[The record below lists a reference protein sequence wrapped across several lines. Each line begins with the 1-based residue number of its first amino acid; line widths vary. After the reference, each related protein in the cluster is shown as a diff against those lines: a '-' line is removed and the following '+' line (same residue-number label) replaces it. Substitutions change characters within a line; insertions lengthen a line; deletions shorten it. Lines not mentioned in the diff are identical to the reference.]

1 MTRVIDPPGQGGE
14 PSGIEPSA
22 SEARAQM
29 ERILVSPVLQ
39 GSSRRRDLLRFLVE
53 ETLAGRADYL
63 KGFTIATAVFGRDE
77 AFDAGA
83 DPVVRLEAGRLRRSL
98 DSYYVDLG
106 KDDPLRITIPKG
118 AYVPHFEWQTR
129 EAATGKSQ
137 GSAAAA
143 PEAALGARSG
153 TVGSLRPF
161 PLVAAVIA
169 AGLLAAGGGW
179 YWLHEV
185 AGPGGPSI
193 IVLPFQATGASED
206 TGLIASGV
214 TEELIAD
221 LMRFPDFRLYSAP
234 ASFRQDAAADPEAL
248 GRDLEVDYVVRGNV
262 QSTTG
267 KVRLHSQLA
276 DAETGEILWSGT
288 YDRELTAGDLLDA
301 QAGLAAD
308 IATALGEPYGV
319 VGEAMAWRLSRD
331 SAPSMRSYLC
341 VLRAYEYRRAFEDAR
356 FALARDCLEEAVLR
370 DPGYADAWAMLG
382 WMHLDAARQEMVPAA
397 EHPAEIAAAVDA
409 ATHAV
414 ELDPHSQR
422 GLEALAA
429 ARFTRGEYAEAE
441 RLQRQ
446 ALALNPNDPEAL
458 AQLGWRLAARGDWK
472 NGLPFLDLA
481 IARSANPPGWYFHL
495 IAVHDYL
502 KGDYAA
508 ALDAAERSATMG
520 SAVGLSLAAMS
531 HAKLGDMEAAR
542 SDLAAMAR
550 AWPLLA
556 RDPAAAYAS
565 FQGTEDIVAA
575 LVAGL
580 RDAGWTPSEGASP

>member
-1 MTRVIDPPGQGGE
+1 MR
-14 PSGIEPSA
+14 
-22 SEARAQM
+22 
-29 ERILVSPVLQ
+29 
-39 GSSRRRDLLRFLVE
+39 
-53 ETLAGRADYL
+53 
-63 KGFTIATAVFGRDE
+63 
-77 AFDAGA
+77 DAG
-83 DPVVRLEAGRLRRSL
+83 L
-98 DSYYVDLG
+98 DHRPDLG
-106 KDDPLRITIPKG
+106 
-118 AYVPHFEWQTR
+118 
-129 EAATGKSQ
+129 
-137 GSAAAA
+137 
-143 PEAALGARSG
+143 
-153 TVGSLRPF
+153 
-161 PLVAAVIA
+161 IA
-169 AGLLAAGGGW
+169 AGTGDGDMNG
-179 YWLHEV
+179 HRTGV
-185 AGPGGPSI
+185 AGPGPERVIGDHHARRPRHDELGAALANEVGPAGCDRPAAGPR
-193 IVLPFQATGASED
+193 LGAEEEARDLAEGAGAEAD
-206 TGLIASGV
+206 TG
-214 TEELIAD
+214 EQ
-221 LMRFPDFRLYSAP
+221 RLEP
-234 ASFRQDAAADPEAL
+234 PCQR
-248 GRDLEVDYVVRGNV
+248 
-262 QSTTG
+262 
-267 KVRLHSQLA
+267 QLA
-276 DAETGEILWSGT
+276 EPGDHRADQLLQIG
-288 YDRELTAGDLLDA
+288 RAGDQAGEQAAEVLLDA

-422 GLEALAA
+422 ALEALAA